1 MKTCVIMQPTYLPW
15 LGYFDLIKSADVF
28 VFLDH
33 VQFSKQSWQQRNNIL
48 SNNGKLMLTVPVI
61 KDSAKNKPIN
71 NVDIDHSRK
80 PLVKHLKSIRDNYS
94 KSKNFDVIYK
104 ELGEIYLKNNSKLLS
119 LNIDLIKYGCYKMGV
134 DFDFIFSSSL
144 EINNNKVNGIIE
156 ICEKLNATQYLSP
169 IGAKEYIDENNVFKK
184 NNINLIY
191 HQYSH
196 PVYKQH
202 NSVNFISHVS
212 FIDYLFNI

>member
-1 MKTCVIMQPTYLPW
+1 
-15 LGYFDLIKSADVF
+15 
-28 VFLDH
+28 
-33 VQFSKQSWQQRNNIL
+33 
-48 SNNGKLMLTVPVI
+48 MLTIPVI

-94 KSKNFDVIYK
+94 KSKNFDIIYK
-104 ELGEIYLKNNSKLLS
+104 ELEEIYLKDNGKLLS

-144 EINNNKVNGIIE
+144 EINNHKVNGIIE

-202 NSVNFISHVS
+202 NSVNFVSHVS